1 MIRAST
7 PVSAVSVLPWRAV
20 AGWVLGVGPAVL
32 LVRVSPGEGLE
43 GTVEPTVEAWLEQA
57 LRPNLPR
64 TDDPAATTAAHA
76 LLYWA
81 AVLQNAGGL
90 EVFAVGRTLRSAGAD
105 LVLAVP
111 HASGRRTLA
120 LKVVQWLAPVLLAPA
135 PPDRAALDAILA
147 ELRHAALKG
156 KNSMQ
161 FLRAAQ
167 AADMP
172 WQRIA
177 DNYFQFGWGSRSRL
191 LQSTFTDRT
200 PAIAAN
206 LARDKRLAAIVLGR
220 AGLPV
225 PPHET
230 VSSPDQAARVAERLG
245 YPVVV
250 KPADLDGGTGVAAG
264 LRDAASVR
272 RAFERAAK
280 HSRQILVE
288 KHAAGRDYRLM
299 TFHGELIWAILRLP
313 AAVTGD
319 GVHDVAELVRRTNL
333 DPRRGSGQT
342 ASLRNLVLDD
352 EALELLTEQGLS
364 RVSVPAAGR
373 FVRLRR
379 IANMNMGGTAEAV
392 NEIVHPDNRRL
403 ALQAAEALG
412 LDIAGIDLII
422 DDISQSWRDIGA
434 AICEVNAQP
443 QLGGNLQKHVHG
455 QILRALVPEGG
466 RIPLLVVLGQGEAC
480 EQACVQAL
488 VAHLGR
494 SGRRVGLAKA
504 DGAWLDGEALGR
516 PRQLS
521 AAATVL
527 LSNRRTDVLVVWIED
542 CAAVQSGLPFD
553 RADAF
558 VLLSRPAGAMPLPD
572 LLEWLAPRPTAS
584 CIVNADD
591 EALLAAARNVGVPLS
606 TLSLA
611 HPDALPRL
619 SDDVG
624 KALFGA

>member
-1 MIRAST
+1 MN
-7 PVSAVSVLPWRAV
+7 PVAPRVAGVAVLPWRAV
-20 AGWVLGVGPAVL
+20 SGWALGVGPAVL
-32 LVRVSPGEGLE
+32 LVRVSPAEGLE
-43 GTVEPTVEAWLEQA
+43 GAAEPAVEDWLQQA
-57 LRPNLPR
+57 LRPSLPR
-64 TDDPAATTAAHA
+64 PVDASGQTAAEA

-81 AVLQNAGGL
+81 AVVQNAGGL
-90 EVFAVGRTLRSAGAD
+90 EVFAVGRTLRAPDGARA
-105 LVLAVP
+105 LAVP

-120 LKVVQWLAPVLLAPA
+120 MRVLQWLASALLAPT
-135 PPDRAALDAILA
+135 PPDPAALGSLLDD
-147 ELRHAALKG
+147 LRRAALKG

-206 LARDKRLAAIVLGR
+206 LARDKRLAAIVLDR

-225 PPHET
+225 PAHET
-230 VSSPDQAARVAERLG
+230 VSSPEQAARVADRLG

-264 LRDAASVR
+264 LLDAAAVR
-272 RAFERAAK
+272 RAFERAAR

-288 KHAAGRDYRLM
+288 KHVAGQDYRLM

-319 GVHDVAELVRRTNL
+319 GVHDITELVRRANL

-342 ASLRNLVLDD
+342 ASLRTLVLDE
-352 EALELLTEQGLS
+352 EALELLAEQGLS
-364 RVSVPAAGR
+364 RGAVPAAGR

-379 IANMNMGGTAEAV
+379 IANMNMGGTALAV
-392 NEIVHPDNRRL
+392 NDIVHPDNRQL

-412 LDIAGIDLII
+412 LDIAGIDLIM
-422 DDISQSWRDIGA
+422 DDIARSWRDIGA

-455 QILRALVPEGG
+455 QILKALVPDGG
-466 RIPLLVVLGQGEAC
+466 RIPLLVVLGQGGAR
-480 EQACVQAL
+480 EQACVQAV

-494 SGRRVGLAKA
+494 QGRRVGLAKA
-504 DGAWLDGEALGR
+504 EGAWLDGEALGR
-516 PRQLS
+516 PQQL
-521 AAATVL
+521 AAATTAL
-527 LSNRRTDVLVVWIED
+527 LANRRTDVLVVWIED
-542 CAAVQSGLPFD
+542 GSVVHDGLPFD

-558 VLLSRPAGAMPLPD
+558 VLLSRPAGPLPLPD
-572 LLEWLAPRPTAS
+572 LLEWLAPGPTS
-584 CIVNADD
+584 RWTVNADD
-591 EALLAAARNVGVPLS
+591 AALLAVVRALGAPM
-606 TLSLA
+606 TTWSLA
-611 HPDALPRL
+611 LPDAPQQAAVE
-619 SDDVG
+619 SEQ
-624 KALFGA
+624 ALFGA